1 MQSLQT
7 NMPNEQNLLLPKM
20 SGFKLASLNV
30 TSLVKHIEELR
41 ILLANN
47 MIDVLAINETR
58 LDSTV
63 SKSSTRNKK
72 KDVVVIAGDSLVKN
86 MVGAYMSK
94 DDVGHHYVVN
104 HSFLL

>member
-1 MQSLQT
+1 
-7 NMPNEQNLLLPKM
+7 MPNEQNLLLPKM

>member
-1 MQSLQT
+1 
-7 NMPNEQNLLLPKM
+7 M

-41 ILLANN
+41 ISLLDNN

-63 SKSSTRNKK
+63 S
-72 KDVVVIAGDSLVKN
+72 DQ
-86 MVGAYMSK
+86 
-94 DDVGHHYVVN
+94 
-104 HSFLL
+104 

>member
-7 NMPNEQNLLLPKM
+7 NMPNEQNLLLPKV

-30 TSLVKHIEELR
+30 TSLVKHIKELR

-47 MIDVLAINETR
+47 IIDVLAINETR

-63 SKSSTRNKK
+63 SDDEVHIHGYEIFRRDRESNGRFGGGVCFIS
-72 KDVVVIAGDSLVKN
+72 VVV
-86 MVGAYMSK
+86 
-94 DDVGHHYVVN
+94 
-104 HSFLL
+104 